1 MAKGNEQGNG
11 RQDFRQERL
20 DRKLELAKRDDMEVI
35 SRRAAETNDF
45 IRLLSANDYI
55 INRLRNQLGRP
66 SGVPVDEAVKFL
78 ERNEELR
85 QGMNR
90 LNAEMC
96 KALGMS
102 YRAPRGFENPLKE
115 IGQQAEGKNGAVGK
129 GKAEAS

>member
-1 MAKGNEQGNG
+1 MSKGNGK
-11 RQDFRQERL
+11 QDFRQERL
-20 DRKLELAKRDDMEVI
+20 DRKVELAKRDDMEVI

-66 SGVPVDEAVKFL
+66 TGVPVDQAVKFL

-85 QGMNR
+85 QEMNR

-96 KALGMS
+96 KSLGMS
-102 YRAPRGFENPLKE
+102 YRAPRGFENPLTGKDRL
-115 IGQQAEGKNGAVGK
+115 QEGKKDAP
-129 GKAEAS
+129 GKAKVEAN

>member
-1 MAKGNEQGNG
+1 MAKENVKQN
-11 RQDFRQERL
+11 FRQERL

-66 SGVPVDEAVKFL
+66 SGVPVDQAVKFL
-78 ERNEELR
+78 ERNEVLR
-85 QGMNR
+85 QEMNK

-96 KALGMS
+96 KSLGMS
-102 YRAPRGFENPLKE
+102 YRAPRGFDNPLKE
-115 IGQQAEGKNGAVGK
+115 DEKKEAKK
-129 GKAEAS
+129 KA

>member
-1 MAKGNEQGNG
+1 MAKENVKQN
-11 RQDFRQERL
+11 FRQERL
-20 DRKLELAKRDDMEVI
+20 ERKLELAKRDDMEVI

-66 SGVPVDEAVKFL
+66 SGVPVDQAVKFL

-85 QGMNR
+85 QEMNK

-96 KALGMS
+96 QALKTP
-102 YRAPRGFENPLKE
+102 YRAPRGFDNPLKE
-115 IGQQAEGKNGAVGK
+115 DEKKMEIKQA
-129 GKAEAS
+129 